1 VTNREMGAN
10 FPWTLV
16 ITPLEREA
24 LDWIRVSTP
33 PNAVVQIEPYI
44 RGSKHWSYITGFAE
58 RRSIAGFPI
67 AMTPM
72 RPYREA
78 ADYVYFG
85 VFRARSADEAHN
97 MARFLGINFLAAGI
111 PERRAY
117 AAGIAN
123 MASRP
128 DLFAPVFR
136 NNEMTI
142 FRVE

>member
-1 VTNREMGAN
+1 MGAD

-33 PNAVVQIEPYI
+33 LEAVVQVEPYI

-58 RRSIAGFPI
+58 RRSVAGFPI

-78 ADYVYFG
+78 ADDVYWG
-85 VFRARSADEAHN
+85 IFRARSADEAHN
-97 MARFLGINFLAAGI
+97 MARFLGINFLATGI

-117 AAGIAN
+117 ATAIGNI
-123 MASRP
+123 ASRP

-136 NNEMTI
+136 NDEMTI